1 MTDTPT
7 LADDRSNWPTAP
19 GYYWAT
25 LRSPSGMPGG
35 EEWVSGRREIV
46 EVNDN
51 NGEGDEAFSVQ
62 VFGIP
67 VTQWP
72 ANFEWHGPLS
82 RPTEARTGGD
92 ALLQEVVEGETWGPA
107 IYAGKGRPDF
117 VRDDDLTMR
126 RLPLGP
132 SIRKASGIATWC
144 GPAVT
149 WKYFHLLA
157 DHPAYALSNPT
168 PADDARDHSDT
179 IAVRMGAQFVAKAD
193 DARTPDY
200 VVERATKA
208 ITKIWDGDEG
218 FGPRDL
224 AVAALTASGDA
235 RERAWQTIE
244 SAPQCELHPY
254 DTRGRKED
262 RYVLLWN
269 GFHVGVGYFLIDD
282 SDPENGGFWCSEDE
296 QFISPEPTHWMEMPK
311 PPALLNTPTA
321 EEEGK

>member
-193 DARTPDY
+193 DARTPDD
-200 VVERATKA
+200 VTITLDRALTNLEIAEKGHLHRRS
-208 ITKIWDGDEG
+208 DDYLRGLEG
-218 FGPRDL
+218 ARRHIRQ
-224 AVAALTASGDA
+224 AQAALTASGDA
-235 RERAWQTIE
+235 REGALRPILEDMAKQHLVAE
-244 SAPQCELHPY
+244 MEDPDGDYQFAYECMVKAA
-254 DTRGRKED
+254 RKA
-262 RYVLLWN
+262 
-269 GFHVGVGYFLIDD
+269 
-282 SDPENGGFWCSEDE
+282 
-296 QFISPEPTHWMEMPK
+296 K
-311 PPALLNTPTA
+311 ALLDTP
-321 EEEGK
+321 EGEAK